1 MDTIQVIDI
10 LPGTTVDGP
19 GLRTSIY
26 VAGCRHKCLG
36 CHNPQSWDFR
46 AGQPMTV
53 DVIMAR
59 VVEEDFNVTLSGG
72 DPLWQ
77 VGKILPLARA
87 IKEKG
92 YTLWLYTGFVWEEIL
107 ASPELS
113 KILQWVDVVVEGR
126 FIESKRDISL
136 RFRGSSNQRIINVPA
151 TLAAGTPIL
160 VE

>member
-36 CHNPQSWDFR
+36 CHNPQSWDFG

-53 DVIMAR
+53 DEIMAR

-136 RFRGSSNQRIINVPA
+136 RFRGSSNQRIVNVPA
-151 TLAAGTPIL
+151 TLAAGIPIL

>member
-1 MDTIQVIDI
+1 MIDI

-36 CHNPQSWDFR
+36 CHNPQSWDFG

-53 DVIMAR
+53 DEIMAR

-77 VGKILPLARA
+77 VDKILPLARA

-113 KILQWVDVVVEGR
+113 KILQWVDVIVEGR

-136 RFRGSSNQRIINVPA
+136 RFRGSSNQRIINVSA
-151 TLAAGTPIL
+151 TLTAGTPIL